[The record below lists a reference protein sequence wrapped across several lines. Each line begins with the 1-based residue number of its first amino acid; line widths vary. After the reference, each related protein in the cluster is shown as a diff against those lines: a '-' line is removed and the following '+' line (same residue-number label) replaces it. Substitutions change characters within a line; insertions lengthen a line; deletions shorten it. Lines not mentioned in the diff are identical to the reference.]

1 MLIKLS
7 SKLSIKKIL
16 LDIKLFN
23 VLSSLTLFS
32 ILLLSFV
39 TLTSCNVEPEPIE
52 FGKED
57 CNYCKMKI
65 MDSKFGAEIVTKK
78 GKVFKFDD
86 VNCMVR
92 HIKDEKIDETTL
104 EFMLIIDYSK
114 AGSFLD
120 VKKAYFIRSEQIKSP
135 MGSYIAAFQTKD
147 NQTKYNTKW
156 NGELW
161 NWSKI
166 KQTFN

>member
-1 MLIKLS
+1 MFKIVNF
-7 SKLSIKKIL
+7 IL
-16 LDIKLFN
+16 LIL
-23 VLSSLTLFS
+23 
-32 ILLLSFV
+32 ILLNLIA
-39 TLTSCNVEPEPIE
+39 CNVEPEAIN

-57 CNYCKMKI
+57 CHYCKLKI

-92 HIKDEKIDETTL
+92 YIKDENIDEESL
-104 EFMLIIDYSK
+104 KFKLVIDYNK
-114 AGSFLD
+114 VGSFLD
-120 VKKAYFIRSEQIKSP
+120 VSKAYYVRSEQIKSP
-135 MGSYIAAFQTKD
+135 MGSYIAAFETKD
-147 NQTKYNTKW
+147 IQSKYNTKW